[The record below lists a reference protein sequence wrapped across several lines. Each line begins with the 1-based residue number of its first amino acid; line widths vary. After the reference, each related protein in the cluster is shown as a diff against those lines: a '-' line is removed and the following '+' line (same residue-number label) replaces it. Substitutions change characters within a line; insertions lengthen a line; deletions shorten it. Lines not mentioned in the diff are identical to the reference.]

1 MFNPRR
7 STRLASAAATT
18 PPAAAPPA
26 AAAAAAA
33 APPAAN
39 ESSNGEGVKKR
50 IKTSASAA
58 IKPKSFFRP
67 NKSKGDQ
74 PKLAYDKRPT
84 NIAAKEKQKKAGKL
98 WGYSFLK
105 PGRPSK
111 TVVTEKA
118 VEAEDVSESNPEDI
132 ISRVKQQPP
141 SRGAYQKYEGKTE
154 EAMQAAV
161 HAYILAGDDSP
172 FAAAKAAAHDI
183 TPNYDLKR
191 STVLSRVEKE
201 KKRREEAASNDEHHF
216 DRKQPGA
223 GRGLTSNDDR
233 EMIQSFA
240 ANCDNKN
247 DGLTRK
253 GMIQLVSKVTGATIE
268 KAKEHYKY
276 LVRSGKLNK
285 LKRGGRTVK
294 AQATTT
300 NRTAVTTEKLFR
312 TYLSQEEGKCK
323 LCW

>member
-18 PPAAAPPA
+18 PPAAAPPAA

-84 NIAAKEKQKKAGKL
+84 NIATKEKQKKAGKL
-98 WGYSFLK
+98 WGYSVLK

-118 VEAEDVSESNPEDI
+118 VEAEDVVY
-132 ISRVKQQPP
+132 RKKRKQR
-141 SRGAYQKYEGKTE
+141 SMRGFFL
-154 EAMQAAV
+154 V
-161 HAYILAGDDSP
+161 
-172 FAAAKAAAHDI
+172 
-183 TPNYDLKR
+183 
-191 STVLSRVEKE
+191 VEK
-201 KKRREEAASNDEHHF
+201 
-216 DRKQPGA
+216 
-223 GRGLTSNDDR
+223 
-233 EMIQSFA
+233 M
-240 ANCDNKN
+240 
-247 DGLTRK
+247 
-253 GMIQLVSKVTGATIE
+253 
-268 KAKEHYKY
+268 
-276 LVRSGKLNK
+276 LNIV
-285 LKRGGRTVK
+285 VK
-294 AQATTT
+294 CGYWA
-300 NRTAVTTEKLFR
+300 
-312 TYLSQEEGKCK
+312 
-323 LCW
+323 